1 MKLNGLDEKD
11 NQIVN
16 LLLENARMSYSDI
29 GGKVGLT
36 RVAVKNR
43 IRVLEEKGVIKGY
56 HVAIDPLVVPE
67 MQTYITFVQTE
78 PGAYDAISEKLCQ
91 EKAVVML
98 CQTSGDC
105 CLHAVC
111 VAETIQE
118 MRAFAK
124 RMRTENPGLLKFA
137 AYTVFDILK
146 GDLLPNMEKEHA
158 NEYDLSSK

>member
-11 NQIVN
+11 NLIVN
-16 LLLENARMSYSDI
+16 LLLKNARMSYSDI
-29 GGKVGLT
+29 GTEVGLS

-43 IRVLEEKGVIKGY
+43 ITALEEKGVIKGY

-78 PGAYDAISEKLCQ
+78 PGAYDAVSEKLRA
-91 EKAVVML
+91 EKSVVIL
-98 CQTSGDC
+98 CQTSGEC

-111 VAETIQE
+111 VAENIQE
-118 MRAFAK
+118 MRDFAR

-137 AYTVFDILK
+137 AYMVFDILK
-146 GDLLPNMEKEHA
+146 GDLLPSMEKEHVY
-158 NEYDLSSK
+158 EEDLLRE